1 MQTSELG
8 FGMSLEAVEC
18 KSSAETS
25 PLSFTNKRSLSA
37 SWHSLLLQL
46 QLQRRNL
53 RLRAPHQVAGPP
65 AEQCKAC
72 FCAHN
77 QLLLCCNKVVTS

>member
-46 QLQRRNL
+46 QLQRRNFEIASATSSG
-53 RLRAPHQVAGPP
+53 RPTSRAM
-65 AEQCKAC
+65 
-72 FCAHN
+72 
-77 QLLLCCNKVVTS
+77 